1 MKNTKNG
8 MKQLALLPHPGVS
21 GGALGLTVV
30 PLRCI
35 VRTVGRGL
43 SRGPQE
49 TRTAMF
55 SREKTENPFQ
65 WRMNMHSGSPDSLE
79 SASASVSR
87 GPAAKR
93 VATLSALLCLAA
105 AFGAGCASTKAL
117 QSAETSFCAGRYGE
131 AAGSARTRLVGIQD
145 PGERADAKYI
155 LDNLYAGSA
164 SLMAGDDAG
173 AAEAFK
179 AAGEGIDDQDHSFL
193 GLGYPTRTY
202 DVSMAANY
210 RAIALWAEGDIDGA
224 RVAFRKTADAQ
235 ERADDRNARAIRK
248 AEDEAEKRRASEM
261 SNAGAKSGDGGES
274 AGQVVSSL
282 LREASSGAA
291 KKQVD
296 AYLSEYSS
304 WSVYDN
310 FQVPSTWFLDGLFSL
325 ANAEDASDLEHAS
338 FVARKAYGMVPST
351 PAKALFALAEARAD
365 GKLSAQKLGGVF
377 AVVFENGLGPRI
389 LERPF
394 HIPVP
399 YKDRIYTLSFALPE
413 LLRREAAYPRLVV
426 RDGAVPLGETVPV
439 GDLDRVAVR
448 EFKARLPGI
457 VSAQMFSAAVKLAI
471 QIAVVEEARKRGG
484 EEAAAFAS
492 YLVSAASVAATGTD
506 TRHWNLLPK
515 EIQAAVLKKPQTD
528 DRAVELWVPGGAEPL
543 ATVRL
548 PEKGFSVIYVKVP
561 GRGLP
566 PLVQV
571 LGESNQ

>member
-1 MKNTKNG
+1 MFSDN
-8 MKQLALLPHPGVS
+8 P
-21 GGALGLTVV
+21 
-30 PLRCI
+30 
-35 VRTVGRGL
+35 L
-43 SRGPQE
+43 SR
-49 TRTAMF
+49 
-55 SREKTENPFQ
+55 
-65 WRMNMHSGSPDSLE
+65 DS
-79 SASASVSR
+79 SHA
-87 GPAAKR
+87 PAFRA
-93 VATLSALLCLAA
+93 AAGTLTALLCLLAA
-105 AFGAGCASTKAL
+105 SGTGCSSTKAL
-117 QSAETSFCAGRYGE
+117 QSAESSFCAGQYAD
-131 AAGSARTRLVGIQD
+131 AAGSARTRLAGIQD

-155 LDNLYAGSA
+155 LDNLYTGSA
-164 SLMAGDDAG
+164 SLMAGDEAG

-179 AAGEGIDDQDHSFL
+179 AAGEGIDDQDHSVL

-210 RAIALWAEGDIDGA
+210 RALALWSEGDIDGA
-224 RVAFRKTADAQ
+224 RVAFRRTADAQ

-248 AEDEAEKRRASEM
+248 AEDEAEKRRADEM
-261 SNAGAKSGDGGES
+261 RNAGAQTGGGDS
-274 AGQVVSSL
+274 ADQVVSSL
-282 LREASSGAA
+282 LREASSGSA

-296 AYLSEYSS
+296 AYLSQYSS

-351 PAKALFALAEARAD
+351 PAKTLFLLAEARAD
-365 GKLSAQKLGGVF
+365 GKLSAQKLGNVF

-394 HIPVP
+394 HLPIP
-399 YKDRIYTLSFALPE
+399 YRDRLYTLSFALPE
-413 LLRREAAYPRLVV
+413 LVRRDAAYPRLVV

-484 EEAAAFAS
+484 EDAAAFAS

-515 EIQAAVLKKPQTD
+515 EIQAAVLKKPRTE
-528 DRAVELWVPGGAEPL
+528 DRAVELWVPGGVEPL

-548 PEKGFSVIYVKVP
+548 PEKGFSVVYVKIP

-566 PLVQV
+566 PLVMI